1 MTEEKHIANVAGRVI
16 TIIVT
21 RGHAANLVTITCAGP
36 KGEQFP
42 RDVVSEWIRPVAE
55 QLRGE
60 NKPLVM
66 RMPQMK
72 RSVMLIVSKGDLQV
86 MEIPFL

>member
-1 MTEEKHIANVAGRVI
+1 MTEEKHIANVAGRTL
-16 TIIVT
+16 TIIIT
-21 RGHAANLVTITCAGP
+21 RGANVNLVTITCAGV
-36 KGEQFP
+36 KGEKFP
-42 RDVVSEWIRPVAE
+42 RDVVSEWIRPIAE

-66 RMPQMK
+66 RLPQMK
-72 RSVMLIVSKGDLQV
+72 RSVMLIFRQGDLLT